1 MIGRTETVWTTGGNG
16 FISRHVAAAFAARG
30 FNVIALG
37 RQAAYDAKGWG
48 IRESVVAP
56 SMSAAVAR
64 ALEKYGAPDYVFHG
78 AGTPTVRAAEEDP
91 EADRAVTIGET
102 TNLLSVLLEKAP
114 DAVFTY
120 PSSCAVY
127 GNATP
132 SPIAESSVIAPMSA
146 YGHTKAEAEQRCLDA
161 ARAGLRVGIVR
172 YFSIYGAGLRKQL
185 LWDLAVALIRSGRVD
200 LAGTGDETRDFLHV
214 EDAAR
219 FAVLVTHHLRSLDS
233 GSSYVV
239 NGGTGRGMT
248 VKEVATLA
256 ASQLAPGGHIEFS
269 NIPRP
274 GDPRQLVA
282 DVRCAR
288 SIGFSPQ
295 QDPRGGI
302 RDYFLWA
309 RDAIGSSVVADR
321 ADGGGGSAIG
331 GSSSGDGGLT

>member
-1 MIGRTETVWTTGGNG
+1 MIARTETVWTTGGNG
-16 FISRHVAAAFAARG
+16 FISRYVAAAFAARG

-56 SMSAAVAR
+56 SVSAAVAR
-64 ALEKYGAPDYVFHG
+64 AFEKYGAPDYVFHG
-78 AGTPTVRAAEEDP
+78 AGTPTVHAAERDP

-102 TNLLSVLLEKAP
+102 TNLLSVLLDKAP
-114 DAVFTY
+114 DAIFTY

-127 GNATP
+127 GNATL
-132 SPIAESSVIAPMSA
+132 SPIAESAVISPISA

-161 ARAGLRVGIVR
+161 ARAGLRVGIIR
-172 YFSIYGAGLRKQL
+172 YFSVYGAGLRKQL
-185 LWDLAVALIRSGRVD
+185 LWELAGALIRSGRVD

-219 FAVLVTHHLRSLDS
+219 LAVLVTDHLRSLVS
-233 GSSYVV
+233 GSSCVV
-239 NGGTGRGMT
+239 NGGTGRGTT
-248 VKEVATLA
+248 VREVAALA
-256 ASQLAPGGHIEFS
+256 ASQLAPGGHIAFS
-269 NIPRP
+269 GIPRP

-282 DVRCAR
+282 DIRCATN
-288 SIGFSPQ
+288 IGFSAQ

-309 RDAIGSSVVADR
+309 GGAIRSSVVTDQVDR
-321 ADGGGGSAIG
+321 EGGSARG
-331 GSSSGDGGLT
+331 FSSGDGGLP